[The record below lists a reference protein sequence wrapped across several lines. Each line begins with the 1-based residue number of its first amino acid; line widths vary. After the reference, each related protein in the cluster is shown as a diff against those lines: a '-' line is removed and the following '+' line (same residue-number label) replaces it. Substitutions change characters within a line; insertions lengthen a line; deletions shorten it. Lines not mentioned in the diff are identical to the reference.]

1 MTNGEI
7 EVRRVLEEAVS
18 AALGSG
24 TGVENQQRL
33 VPEEEPDAETQHAA
47 VAREGETAES
57 ALGVLGSSWLNLAP
71 LASTGA
77 ASGSASKAV
86 SWLNPLVGGLLGLF
100 GGSEETTQTALPKAL
115 HPARIQYEAGFAGEG
130 SELVEIDR
138 DEKGQARSAAQPTQ
152 VVVNIEA
159 IDSQSFLDRT
169 PEIAEAVK
177 RALLET
183 ESLGRLMGGE

>member
-1 MTNGEI
+1 MRNGEI
-7 EVRRVLEEAVS
+7 DVKRVLEEAVS
-18 AALGSG
+18 AALGPAGALESQPWPAP
-24 TGVENQQRL
+24 EL
-33 VPEEEPDAETQHAA
+33 VADGEGPQAA
-47 VAREGETAES
+47 AREAGTVES
-57 ALGVLGSSWLNLAP
+57 ALGWPGTSWSSLAP
-71 LASTGA
+71 LAPAGTGGSGA
-77 ASGSASKAV
+77 ADVV

-100 GGSEETTQTALPKAL
+100 GGGDEAGQTALPKAVR
-115 HPARIQYEAGFAGEG
+115 PARIKYEAGFAGEN

-138 DEKGQARSAAQPTQ
+138 DERGQARPAAQAAQ

-159 IDSQSFLDRT
+159 MDSRSFLDRT